1 MKLIGIVGRCYYNRD
16 NQEII
21 QLNDALRQVLT
32 NYNDVTSILLL
43 PTNKESYLELGMSN
57 DKIDEFDKEKL
68 DYILDK
74 CDGFIVPG

>member
-68 DYILDK
+68 D
-74 CDGFIVPG
+74 